1 MYLRIKGN
9 TQATEAVARRIPDG
23 GDKGSFHPVATPRLT
38 IYVGDTDQRGLDRS
52 PGTDLA
58 FGALTSF

>member
-1 MYLRIKGN
+1 MVYNI
-9 TQATEAVARRIPDG
+9 VVI
-23 GDKGSFHPVATPRLT
+23 GDNLFYN
-38 IYVGDTDQRGLDRS
+38 YVGDTDQRGLDRS